1 MDSWL
6 DFTVIQNNL
15 TYFLIGSY
23 PHGSL
28 GGVALTLYLAVASCV
43 LSFIGGLI
51 LGLLSISRNR
61 VIRYSTLAVINA
73 VRGIPLLMV
82 IFWMYFLVPSLLGRP
97 VPESQTVITALTLF
111 TSAYMAQIVRA
122 GIEGIPRGQMEAAL
136 STGLRHWQAM
146 IYVVLPQGLRNM
158 VPSFV
163 NQFVSLIKDTSLAYI
178 VGVSE
183 LTHVATQV
191 NNRSMIYPTEIF
203 LFVAVVY
210 FIICFI
216 FTSLSRWLET
226 RLAWSKSI

>member
-1 MDSWL
+1 
-6 DFTVIQNNL
+6 
-15 TYFLIGSY
+15 
-23 PHGSL
+23 
-28 GGVALTLYLAVASCV
+28 
-43 LSFIGGLI
+43 
-51 LGLLSISRNR
+51 
-61 VIRYSTLAVINA
+61 
-73 VRGIPLLMV
+73 
-82 IFWMYFLVPSLLGRP
+82 
-97 VPESQTVITALTLF
+97 
-111 TSAYMAQIVRA
+111 
-122 GIEGIPRGQMEAAL
+122 MEAAL

-210 FIICFI
+210 FIICFV
-216 FTSLSRWLET
+216 FTSLSRWLER